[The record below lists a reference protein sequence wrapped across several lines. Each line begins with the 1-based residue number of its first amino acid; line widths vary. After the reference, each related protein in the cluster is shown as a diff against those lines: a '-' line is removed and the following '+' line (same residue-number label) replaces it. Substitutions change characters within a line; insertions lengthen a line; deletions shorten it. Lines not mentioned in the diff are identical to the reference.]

1 MSKNSRTSKSL
12 GLAVDASG
20 GPVIDPTANVL
31 SLVEAAVQRLDDLRD
46 AESRRSNDISALR
59 AEHAKELASA
69 ESKRIDAIRAVDVN
83 AVAVASER
91 ATQQASVLATQVTA
105 SADALRILVSTT
117 ATTMATASEK
127 FTAQLT
133 ERIAL
138 IERAQ
143 YEGKGR
149 QGVTDPQLV
158 ALLDEMKSLRESRAV
173 VTGKGEGISTSW
185 VILLG
190 AVSLIATLVAI
201 GSALYTLSRPLT

>member
-1 MSKNSRTSKSL
+1 MGTPKPKDAP
-12 GLAVDASG
+12 GVAVDAQG
-20 GPVIDPTANVL
+20 VPAVDPTANVL
-31 SLVEAAVQRLDDLRD
+31 SLVEAAVKRLDDLRL
-46 AESRRSNDISALR
+46 AEMVRVDQLAALR

-105 SADALRILVSTT
+105 SADALRALVATT
-117 ATTMATASEK
+117 AQTMATASEK

-133 ERIAL
+133 ERLAL

-149 QGVTDPQLV
+149 QGVTDPQIA
-158 ALLDEMKSLRESRAV
+158 ALLDEMKNLRESRATN
-173 VTGKGEGISTSW
+173 TGKSEGIGASW
-185 VILLG
+185 GVLLG
-190 AVSLIATLVAI
+190 GVGLLSSLIAIFLFFSQRTA
-201 GSALYTLSRPLT
+201 G